1 MEPAATDQTGDQTEG
16 NSRKVFWQPPER
28 PEWLATFLEETR
40 YWDAKGVV
48 PLDAA
53 GLIET
58 AKQETGLSDFG
69 ADDWREPFEILMRAI
84 EDEAELTFFGRL
96 WTRQDMLQ
104 FLKNRLLI
112 EETYRQHPEF
122 EDQEITEPVFV
133 LGLPRSG
140 TSILFEL
147 LSQDERFLAPAN
159 WEFVLPCPPPE
170 AATYRT
176 DPRVPEAHQLI
187 TQASRVTPTYKTMH
201 EMGAWIPNECGVA
214 FRMSFRSDHLAATVQ
229 APTYANWLFAADKEP
244 AYRYYKRLLK
254 LLQWRNP
261 REHWLLK
268 SPDHQSHLPVLF
280 KVFPDARVVMTHRDP
295 VRAQSSVTNLL
306 GTFYWMR
313 SDKPFDAA
321 SFEELLTPEGTAA
334 RLNQVVDWLD
344 QGTIPADRVAHS
356 LYADLID
363 DPQSAMEKLYSQLQM
378 PITDQARK
386 AVADYLRDKPKGK
399 FGAHNYTVNEND
411 ATRALFARY
420 QTRFGVPS
428 EE

>member
-1 MEPAATDQTGDQTEG
+1 MESASE
-16 NSRKVFWQPPER
+16 RKTYWQPPVR

-40 YWDAKGVV
+40 YWDAKSVV

-53 GLIET
+53 GLIE
-58 AKQETGLSDFG
+58 AARRETGLDDFG

-84 EDEAELTFFGRL
+84 EDEAELHFFGRL
-96 WTRQDMLQ
+96 WTRQEMIQ

-112 EETYRQHPEF
+112 EDAYRRHPEI
-122 EDQEITEPVFV
+122 EDQEIREPVFV

-147 LSQDERFLAPAN
+147 LARDERFMAPAN
-159 WEFVLPCPPPE
+159 WEFVDPCPPPE

-176 DPRVPEAHQLI
+176 DPRVPAAHHAI
-187 TQASRVTPTYKTMH
+187 TMATRVTPTLQAMH
-201 EMGAWIPNECGVA
+201 ELGAWIPNECGVA

-261 REHWLLK
+261 RQHWLLK
-268 SPDHQSHLPVLF
+268 SPDHQSHLPLLF

-295 VRAQSSVTNLL
+295 VRAQGSVTNLL
-306 GTFYWMR
+306 GTYYWMR

-334 RLNQVVDWLD
+334 RLDQVVDWLEN
-344 QGTIPADRVAHS
+344 GAIPADRVANS
-356 LYADLID
+356 LYSDLVE
-363 DPQSAMEKLYSQLQM
+363 DPQGALEKVYGQLGL
-378 PITDQARK
+378 PVTDQIRT
-386 AVADYLRDKPKGK
+386 AVTAYLADKPKGK
-399 FGAHNYTVNEND
+399 FGAHTYAVDEND
-411 ATRALFARY
+411 RTRALFARY
-420 QTRFGVPS
+420 QTYFNVPS
-428 EE
+428 EA